1 MNEYGCRLRCLIFLP
16 DKENFMNIWKRCAAL
31 LLALTMIIGLTTG
44 CGEEATADSLA
55 LSVCLGDGLDTFDP
69 IYATEIEDMTVV
81 SHLYENLMRVKT
93 DAAGETV
100 VVPGMAKSYE
110 QELNHDGTV
119 TWTFKLE
126 SARWS
131 DGKEVKADDFVYA
144 WRRLANPASGSP
156 FANLLS
162 IVAGYDE
169 VRATGDT
176 SLLQVAAKN
185 DSTLEVVLRGNF
197 DWFLTDVCTAP
208 ATSPLREDVVTSL
221 RDAAVERN
229 KLRETATGTAGTEKW
244 WTKTE
249 NLVTNGPYVI
259 GEYDEAVSLVL
270 QPASRYHGGENGPV
284 QLIFRFADTAKK
296 AQALYDEG
304 DVDFVTPL
312 TDEKMTEKMSA
323 EDWLPVYELHTYAA
337 VFNCDREPF
346 TDPLVRQAM
355 VLAIDRAAIAQ
366 AVGITATA
374 AAGLVPPGVPGNEEG
389 DFRTISAVELDNDPE
404 TYAERCAQAQA
415 LLAEAGYDSGAYLGE
430 IPLHYLDTPAHHAA
444 AQLLA
449 QQWQEVLRV
458 QVIPTP
464 LEIADMRALVRSGD
478 YSLLGMSLR
487 AVGNDAECFLMQF
500 TTDSESNLANY
511 GNSAY
516 DTLTSIIAG
525 AAGGTA
531 RTGCLQDAEVLLM
544 ADNAIA
550 PLYNTVTDW
559 TVREHL
565 AGICRDARGWFWL
578 GDVCAQVED

>member
-1 MNEYGCRLRCLIFLP
+1 
-16 DKENFMNIWKRCAAL
+16 MNIWKRCAAL

-176 SLLQVAAKN
+176 SLLQVTAKN
-185 DSTLEVVLRGNF
+185 NTTLEVVLSGNF
-197 DWFLTDVCTAP
+197 DWFLTDVCTSP
-208 ATSPLREDVVTSL
+208 AASPLREDVVTTL

-229 KLRETATGTAGTEKW
+229 KLRETATGTVGTEKW

-259 GEYDEAVSLVL
+259 SEYDEDVSLTL
-270 QPASRYHGGENGPV
+270 KPFSRYHSGEVGPV
-284 QLIFRFADTAKK
+284 QLTFCFADSAKQ

-304 DVDFVTPL
+304 DVAFITPL
-312 TDEKMTEKMSA
+312 TDEQMAEKMSA
-323 EDWLPVYELHTYAA
+323 EGWRPTYELHTYVAE
-337 VFNCDREPF
+337 FNCDREPF

-366 AVGITATA
+366 TVGVSA
-374 AAGLVPPGVPGNEEG
+374 AAATGLVPPGVPGNEEG
-389 DFRTISAVELDNDPE
+389 DFRTISTVELDNAPE
-404 TYAERCAQAQA
+404 TYAERCALAKE
-415 LLAEAGYDSGAYLGE
+415 LLAEAGYDSGSYLGE
-430 IPLHYLDTPAHHAA
+430 IPLHYLDTPEHNAA

-449 QQWQEVLRV
+449 QQWQEALRV

-464 LEIADMRALVRSGD
+464 LELADLRALVRSGD
-478 YSLLGMSLR
+478 YSLLALSLR
-487 AVGNDAECFLMQF
+487 SVSNDAEGFLMQF

-516 DTLTSIIAG
+516 DTLIGIIAG

-544 ADNAIA
+544 DDNAVA
-550 PLYNTVTDW
+550 PLYNTVVEW
-559 TVREHL
+559 TLREDL
-565 AGICRDARGWFWL
+565 TGLCRDARGWFWL
-578 GDVCAQVED
+578 GDVCARAED